1 MLLIKKLKEYLPYY
15 KRNLKVAIPVML
27 TQIGGALVG
36 LFDTMMV
43 GHYATVDLAAV
54 SFSNAL
60 FFTVMVFASGALM
73 GLTPLIGVQD
83 GEMSEYPEKGDI
95 IRRKIA
101 SLLQNG
107 LYFTLIIG
115 VITTLLLAICIPL
128 LGHFGQDAE
137 VVEVARPYYILIV
150 ISLLPYL
157 LFCLQKQF
165 LEGLGNTVVAM
176 IIVLTMNALN
186 VLLNRVFIYG
196 HWGAPA
202 MGATGAG
209 IATLVSRVGMP
220 ICMFAVIAL
229 HRNWRGYLQMFSRR
243 LSSWREV
250 CHIARIGFPIGGQT
264 FFETVTFTLAVVVV
278 GWISKEAIAAH
289 QIATQVSNLTFMLA
303 LGIGAGTTIRVSH
316 QLGKGDLPA
325 VRMASNASIHLVVLI
340 NTFAAALMIGLRHY
354 IPLLFT
360 EDAEVIAIASQLLI
374 FAGLYQYSDGLQAV
388 GAAMLRGITDVKVPM
403 VIAFVSY
410 IIVGLS
416 VGLVCAFPLDMGAA
430 GIWVGFI
437 VGLTFAA
444 VLFHT
449 RFNKKYRKMCLSVAS
464 IEK

>member
-60 FFTVMVFASGALM
+60 FFAVMVFALGALM

-83 GEMSEYPEKGDI
+83 GEMSKYPEKGEI

-115 VITTLLLAICIPL
+115 VITTLLLAVCIPL
-128 LGHFGQDAE
+128 LGYFGQDSE

-176 IIVLTMNALN
+176 VIVLTMNALN
-186 VLLNRVFIYG
+186 VLLNWVFIYG

-229 HRNWRGYLQMFSRR
+229 HRNWRGYLQLFSRR

-264 FFETVTFTLAVVVV
+264 FFESVTFSLAVVVV
-278 GWISKEAIAAH
+278 GWISKEAVAAH

-360 EDAEVIAIASQLLI
+360 EDAEVIAIASQLLV

-449 RFNKKYRKMCLSVAS
+449 RFNKKYRQMCRTKHL
-464 IEK
+464 